1 MKLLKKIKQE
11 LNHFVAFV
19 SEAEYQNVK
28 QKRVIKDID
37 EYAYLTNMKDLLKNK
52 DYDSIPILKIDMCLS
67 LLPKMKVPKTTKVIV
82 VKGLYNIQD
91 FIDIEV
97 SKEYRKEYPMQ
108 VKDVKQ
114 ESNMIVGFASEED
127 YQNQIKGE
135 PCVKEEKPFLLFTDL
150 SELLNNEEYD
160 DVEVVDYEFIDAKF
174 DFMENGSET
183 IMVIIVKRPEQI
195 ETLINSALENLPKVA
210 TTPLA

>member
-1 MKLLKKIKQE
+1 
-11 LNHFVAFV
+11 
-19 SEAEYQNVK
+19 
-28 QKRVIKDID
+28 
-37 EYAYLTNMKDLLKNK
+37 
-52 DYDSIPILKIDMCLS
+52 
-67 LLPKMKVPKTTKVIV
+67 
-82 VKGLYNIQD
+82 
-91 FIDIEV
+91 
-97 SKEYRKEYPMQ
+97 MQ

-114 ESNMIVGFASEED
+114 ESNMIVGFVSEEN
-127 YQNQIKGE
+127 YQNHIKGE
-135 PCVKEEKPFLLFTDL
+135 PCIKEEKPFLLFTDL